1 MVNSTVDISDYL
13 AILRRRRVQIIVPS
27 ALILLISISLAFG
40 LPPVYQSRATI
51 LIEQQEIPQELVQ
64 STVTGY
70 ASERLQVISKR
81 VMIRANL
88 WRIIEEYDLFPE
100 ERHVTDRGS
109 LISRVRDNIQ
119 VKMVSADVI
128 DPRSGRDG
136 RATIA
141 FDVTFESDNPEAA
154 QKVTNELVSLFLKEN
169 IRSRTQK
176 AEITSDFLAEEAK
189 KLGEEITRHEAALA
203 AFKRKNSGRLP
214 EQMQLNMGLM
224 ERTGRELEEVERQLY
239 TLEERNMSLES
250 QLAQTEPY
258 TVASPKGRL
267 RELMAKYL
275 QASAVYSPDHPDVV
289 TMRREIEALIKQVG
303 GNVGTANVSGLES
316 QLVIVRADLAA
327 AREKYSEDHPDIIR
341 LKKSLAAIN
350 EALQNASSESMEMG
364 DISFP
369 PDNPAYNSVMMQ
381 LELVKIRLKAESE
394 KRERLREK
402 LAIYEKRV
410 LETPRVEQKWLFMR
424 RDYDGAVKKYYEI
437 KQKQLQA
444 KISEQLEQESKGE
457 RFSLLDPPNL
467 PSQPIRPN
475 RMGILLL
482 GTVLSMAG
490 GLSFAAVKEFM
501 DRTIRG
507 AKAVTS
513 LLTVPPLSIIPY
525 IENRKDVRRARNIRL
540 LAIALGL
547 LVLLLI
553 VLLAY
558 FFWIPDDTVVGG
570 M

>member
-1 MVNSTVDISDYL
+1 MVNGTVDISDYL
-13 AILRRRRVQIIVPS
+13 AILRRRRVQIIVPM

-40 LPPVYQSRATI
+40 LPPVYQSTATI
-51 LIEQQEIPQELVQ
+51 LIEQQEIPQELVR

-70 ASERLQVISKR
+70 AAERVQIISKR

-88 WRIIEEYDLFPE
+88 WRIIEEYDLFPK

-109 LISRVRDNIQ
+109 LISRVRDNIL
-119 VKMVSADVI
+119 VEMVSADI
-128 DPRSGRDG
+128 ADPRSGRGG

-141 FDVTFESDNPEAA
+141 FDVSFENDNPEAA
-154 QKVTNELVSLFLKEN
+154 KKVTDELVSLFLEEN
-169 IRSRTQK
+169 IRIRKQK
-176 AEITSDFLAEEAK
+176 AEVTSDFLAEEGN
-189 KLGEEITRHEAALA
+189 KLGEEITRFEAALA
-203 AFKRKNSGRLP
+203 DFKRRNSGRLP
-214 EQMQLNMGLM
+214 EQMQLNRGLM

-239 TLEERNMSLES
+239 TLEERNMSLEL
-250 QLAQTEPY
+250 QLALIEPH

-267 RELMAKYL
+267 RELQANYL
-275 QASAVYSPDHPDVV
+275 HASAVYAPDHPDVV
-289 TMRREIEALIKQVG
+289 TMRREIEILIKQVG
-303 GNVGTANVSGLES
+303 GNVDTANVSGLES

-327 AREKYSEDHPDIIR
+327 ARERYSEDHPDIIR

-350 EALQNASSESMEMG
+350 EALQNASSESLEID

-369 PDNPAYNSVMMQ
+369 PDNPSYNSVMSQ
-381 LELVKIRLKAESE
+381 LELLKIRLKAELE

-410 LETPRVEQKWLFMR
+410 LESPRIEQEWLFLR

-475 RMGILLL
+475 RVGILLL

-513 LLTVPPLSIIPY
+513 LLTVPPLSTIPD
-525 IENRKDVRRARNIRL
+525 IENRKDVRRTRSIRL
-540 LAIALGL
+540 LTIALGL

>member
-40 LPPVYQSRATI
+40 LPPVYQSTATI

-70 ASERLQVISKR
+70 ASERVQVISKR

-119 VKMVSADVI
+119 VEMVSADVV
-128 DPRSGRDG
+128 DPHSGRG
-136 RATIA
+136 GSATIA
-141 FDVTFESDNPEAA
+141 FDVSFESDNPEAA

-169 IRSRTQK
+169 IRIRTQK
-176 AEITSDFLAEEAK
+176 AEITSDFLAEEAN

-203 AFKRKNSGRLP
+203 DFKKKNSGRLP

-224 ERTGRELEEVERQLY
+224 DRTGRELEEVERQLY

-250 QLAQTEPY
+250 QLAQIEPY
-258 TVASPKGRL
+258 TVTSPKGRL
-267 RELMAKYL
+267 RELMAKYQ
-275 QASAVYSPDHPDVV
+275 QASAIYSPDHPDVV
-289 TMRREIEALIKQVG
+289 TMRREIAALIKQVG
-303 GNVGTANVSGLES
+303 GNVDTANVSGLES

-327 AREKYSEDHPDIIR
+327 AREKYSENHPDIIR

-369 PDNPAYNSVMMQ
+369 PDNPAYISVMTQ

-444 KISEQLEQESKGE
+444 KISEQLEQENKGE

-482 GTVLSMAG
+482 GTVLSMGG

-525 IENRKDVRRARNIRL
+525 IENRKDVRRTRNIRL
-540 LAIALGL
+540 LTIALGF

>member
-1 MVNSTVDISDYL
+1 MVTGTVEISDYL
-13 AILRRRRVQIIVPS
+13 AILRRRWVQIIVPLS
-27 ALILLISISLAFG
+27 LILLISIGLAFG
-40 LPPVYQSRATI
+40 LPPVYQSTATI
-51 LIEQQEIPQELVQ
+51 LIERQEIPQELVR

-70 ASERLQVISKR
+70 ATERVQVISKR

-100 ERHVTDRGS
+100 ERHIADRGS

-119 VKMVSADVI
+119 VKMVSADVR
-128 DPRSGRDG
+128 DPRSGRAS

-141 FDVTFESDNPEAA
+141 FDVSFESDNPEAA
-154 QKVTNELVSLFLKEN
+154 KKVTDELVSLFLQEN
-169 IRSRTQK
+169 IRIRTQK
-176 AEITSDFLAEEAK
+176 AEVTSDFLAEEAN

-239 TLEERNMSLES
+239 TLEERNMSLEL
-250 QLAQTEPY
+250 QLAQIEPH

-267 RELMAKYL
+267 RELQAKYL
-275 QASAVYSPDHPDVV
+275 HASAVYAPDHPDVV
-289 TMRREIEALIKQVG
+289 TMRREIEILIKQVG
-303 GNVGTANVSGLES
+303 GNVDTANVSGLES
-316 QLVIVRADLAA
+316 QLVMVRADLAA
-327 AREKYSEDHPDIIR
+327 ARERYFEDHPDIIR

-350 EALQNASSESMEMG
+350 EALQNASSESMEID

-369 PDNPAYNSVMMQ
+369 PDNPSYTSTMTQ
-381 LELVKIRLKAESE
+381 LELVKIRLKGQLE

-410 LETPRVEQKWLFMR
+410 IEIPRVEQEWLFMR

-444 KISEQLEQESKGE
+444 KISEQLEQDSKGE

-490 GLSFAAVKEFM
+490 GLSFAAVTEFM
-501 DRTIRG
+501 DRTIRS

-513 LLTVPPLSIIPY
+513 LLTVPPLSTIPY
-525 IENRKDVRRARNIRL
+525 IENRKDVRRTRNIRL
-540 LAIALGL
+540 LTIALGL

-558 FFWIPDDTVVGG
+558 FFWIPDDTVVGR